1 MSDAAHLPL
10 NFEALVELT
19 CSFTPKFRGMLV
31 VLLLI
36 YP

>member
-19 CSFTPKFRGMLV
+19 CSFTPKFRGLS
-31 VLLLI
+31 VLTLLI